1 MNEYIVLSCLFFT
14 MIFGLYLL
22 GTAIVDN
29 EESVPYRFVIGY
41 LSYSFFVAVGGIV
54 IQCAQLTWE
63 SFFWY
68 MIIVLI
74 ILTCFTIY
82 KLKKDKKKI
91 LPKGLKKIFANYS
104 FLMIIVIMLLSIL
117 MFCYIALWFNNHLD
131 DGFYINKMSI
141 LPYVKSPFGVIPS
154 TGFIGTGS
162 LNTYSFNTYELE
174 ASFYIYLTKCTPTLY
189 ARLFLSGFNYLLLV
203 CSVYAFA
210 EKVFDKMDIKFNK
223 KILQFIP
230 AIVLLFGFNEM
241 FLKANNILSLQDS
254 NQFINAMYYGS
265 SVVRVIGT
273 FLILV
278 PFISKDKIRLKD
290 VGAVVCIAVVLVS
303 KSTIAIPIIV
313 IISLAYLIATWIQ
326 GEKKEKIFA
335 VVLILLIFIGGLLLN
350 NNSII
355 RPVSN
360 YALEIFTNNI
370 QSPIIIGS
378 LIIIL
383 ISFILKKR
391 IITKLNIIVI
401 VSLLLYC
408 CPILSNISS
417 LSAFYNFVMGR
428 VGTAIIYM
436 IIVIAFME
444 LYIFICSFEVKS
456 ILVYTLSL
464 LVTMCL
470 FLGSVYSTKMAG
482 GNLFMNEQ
490 RTLSSLDMKASLS
503 IILENKYFAPNSTIK
518 LGEILK
524 RLSETKDQQLNVVS
538 RELEAVNGTA
548 HPLATS
554 ITAFAPS
561 VTSISAKFRYAGEVE
576 SNPFFEYTEEDQRCY
591 EDFISALSEDTYQ
604 KFKAVLNKFPINCV
618 VLPSKEYDKYMRK
631 MDFELFDYVI
641 DENAAVSYYVY
652 ER

>member
-223 KILQFIP
+223 K
-230 AIVLLFGFNEM
+230 N
-241 FLKANNILSLQDS
+241 
-254 NQFINAMYYGS
+254 
-265 SVVRVIGT
+265 T
-273 FLILV
+273 
-278 PFISKDKIRLKD
+278 
-290 VGAVVCIAVVLVS
+290 
-303 KSTIAIPIIV
+303 PIY
-313 IISLAYLIATWIQ
+313 SC
-326 GEKKEKIFA
+326 
-335 VVLILLIFIGGLLLN
+335 
-350 NNSII
+350 NSII
-355 RPVSN
+355 VW
-360 YALEIFTNNI
+360 F
-370 QSPIIIGS
+370 
-378 LIIIL
+378 
-383 ISFILKKR
+383 
-391 IITKLNIIVI
+391 
-401 VSLLLYC
+401 
-408 CPILSNISS
+408 
-417 LSAFYNFVMGR
+417 
-428 VGTAIIYM
+428 
-436 IIVIAFME
+436 
-444 LYIFICSFEVKS
+444 
-456 ILVYTLSL
+456 
-464 LVTMCL
+464 
-470 FLGSVYSTKMAG
+470 
-482 GNLFMNEQ
+482 
-490 RTLSSLDMKASLS
+490 
-503 IILENKYFAPNSTIK
+503 
-518 LGEILK
+518 
-524 RLSETKDQQLNVVS
+524 
-538 RELEAVNGTA
+538 
-548 HPLATS
+548 
-554 ITAFAPS
+554 
-561 VTSISAKFRYAGEVE
+561 
-576 SNPFFEYTEEDQRCY
+576 
-591 EDFISALSEDTYQ
+591 
-604 KFKAVLNKFPINCV
+604 
-618 VLPSKEYDKYMRK
+618 
-631 MDFELFDYVI
+631 
-641 DENAAVSYYVY
+641 
-652 ER
+652 